1 MTAARNASKARLGV
15 FVVSG
20 LVLAV
25 AGALALGAARILERY
40 VPLHCYFAESVQGL
54 DKGSPISYRGVQL
67 GRVSQVLMR
76 QSNEGGTTAMGH
88 QAVIEVVCDLY
99 PEQLTRFGSAAP
111 SEQEILLAIRREV
124 SQGLRVRVAWKDITG
139 QKYLDLDYVD
149 PNDPEMAAPDLGFR
163 PVEPYIPTVRERSFT
178 DIQRDL
184 ASAVG
189 GLAKIDYQAIAAKLQ
204 VLLEQL
210 SQKVSDFR
218 ADEVSTSIRDAA
230 DAIRQTAANDDLRRG
245 LGRFDAITRDLESV
259 AKRADDLLANPE
271 IARGVTDLAE
281 AAKALRET
289 SDSLAKS
296 VPETMSHVDAAIADA
311 HKAVIDAKLPET
323 TEAVRA
329 GFADVGGA
337 ARSAAAARDELSVA
351 LRQMAEASRSI
362 ARLAEYLERH
372 PESVLKGRDGAS
384 GGGR

>member
-149 PNDPEMAAPDLGFR
+149 PAKSPPGALAFTPPGT
-163 PVEPYIPTVRERSFT
+163 YIPTAVET
-178 DIQRDL
+178 KLADIQRDVANVTSRLAQVDYQGIAEDARSAVTTLRKAIEDLDAAGLGTRFGEAADSVRRLASNADLASSLRRLDSVLEKADAAAARIGEVASRPSLTAGLDDIAASAASLRRMTAQLEESIPRLTQSAEETL
-184 ASAVG
+184 ASARS
-189 GLAKIDYQAIAAKLQ
+189 AIDAAKLQ
-204 VLLEQL
+204 
-210 SQKVSDFR
+210 D
-218 ADEVSTSIRDAA
+218 
-230 DAIRQTAANDDLRRG
+230 TAAAVRG
-245 LGRFDAITRDLESV
+245 TMTETGNAARQV
-259 AKRADDLLANPE
+259 A
-271 IARGVTDLAE
+271 
-281 AAKALRET
+281 ALREDGRRT
-289 SDSLAKS
+289 LADLG
-296 VPETMSHVDAAIADA
+296 E
-311 HKAVIDAKLPET
+311 
-323 TEAVRA
+323 
-329 GFADVGGA
+329 A
-337 ARSAAAARDELSVA
+337 ARGL
-351 LRQMAEASRSI
+351 
-362 ARLAEYLERH
+362 ARLVKFLEENPDALLRGKT
-372 PESVLKGRDGAS
+372 EKE
-384 GGGR
+384 